1 MAAELIMIQDEVSE
15 QIIACVSKL
24 ARQNSADT
32 ITVRDVLKDLK
43 ITNRVFYNR
52 FHNID
57 EVLEILY
64 RDMVHKVR
72 QSLAQPWQDGMDFF
86 EYVHKVA
93 AQTLILSYTHKENL
107 SQFIFEVDSASDTN
121 FQWWDQEIKKLIS
134 IGQEQKLVR
143 KDLDA
148 DMLSYSV
155 WCFIRGFNAD
165 AMARNLTREEA
176 ETRFRYGFGII
187 LDGLKA

>member
-1 MAAELIMIQDEVSE
+1 MAAELVMIQDDISE
-15 QIIACVSKL
+15 QIVASVGKL
-24 ARQNSADT
+24 ARQHSADT

-57 EVLEILY
+57 EILEILY

-72 QSLAQPWQDGMDFF
+72 QSLALPWQDGTDFF
-86 EYVHKVA
+86 EYVQMVA

-107 SQFIFEVDSASDTN
+107 SQYIFEVDSASDAN
-121 FQWWDQEIKKLIS
+121 YQWWDQEIKKLIA

-148 DMLSYSV
+148 DMLSYSI

-176 ETRFRYGFGII
+176 ETRFHYGFGII

>member
-72 QSLAQPWQDGMDFF
+72 QSLALPWQDGMDFF
-86 EYVHKVA
+86 EYVQMVA

-176 ETRFRYGFGII
+176 EARFHYGFGII

>member
-1 MAAELIMIQDEVSE
+1 MAAELVMIQDEISE
-15 QIIACVSKL
+15 QIVASVGKL
-24 ARQNSADT
+24 ARQHSADT

-57 EVLEILY
+57 EILEILY

-72 QSLAQPWQDGMDFF
+72 QSLALPWQDGTDFF
-86 EYVHKVA
+86 EYVQMVA

-107 SQFIFEVDSASDTN
+107 SQYIFEVDSASDAN
-121 FQWWDQEIKKLIS
+121 YQWWDQEIKKLIA

-148 DMLSYSV
+148 DMLSYSI

-176 ETRFRYGFGII
+176 ETRFHYGFGII